1 MGVGLSFL
9 GILVLGYAGVCAA
22 YFLLQERLIFVRGD
36 LSDGYR
42 FKFQYP
48 FEERY
53 VKADDGNAL
62 HALYFPVEEG
72 TPKGVVL
79 YFHGNTGTL
88 RRWGRRAPRFT
99 RLGWEV
105 LMPDPRGYGKSRGKL
120 SEAAL
125 LDDAWTWYA
134 ELSKQWPEGD
144 IVLYGRSLGCALA
157 IPTAG
162 RGEPKLL
169 VLESPFGRLV
179 DAAHHYF
186 RWLPYTLLL
195 RFTFDNC
202 QRIQAVRCPICIL
215 HGEKDAVVPFSSALR
230 LYSCIPSDRQREL
243 IAFPKGHHS
252 DLARFVRFN
261 RKIRTLLGG

>member
-1 MGVGLSFL
+1 MGSGLSVM
-9 GILVLGYAGVCAA
+9 GILVLLYAGVCAT
-22 YFLLQERLIFVRGD
+22 YYLLQERLIFVRSD

-62 HALYFPVEEG
+62 HALYFPVEDG

-99 RLGWEV
+99 RQGWAV

-125 LDDAWTWYA
+125 LADAWTWYS
-134 ELSKQWPEGD
+134 ELCKDWRKGTLCSTG
-144 IVLYGRSLGCALA
+144 GRSAVDGPSLRPAEASPNCSYWNHPSVGSWMPRAITSVGCHTGFCCGT
-157 IPTAG
+157 PSTTASG
-162 RGEPKLL
+162 YRPCDAPFTSSM
-169 VLESPFGRLV
+169 VRRTRWSHSPAPSV
-179 DAAHHYF
+179 
-186 RWLPYTLLL
+186 
-195 RFTFDNC
+195 
-202 QRIQAVRCPICIL
+202 CIRVSRAT
-215 HGEKDAVVPFSSALR
+215 GNAS
-230 LYSCIPSDRQREL
+230 
-243 IAFPKGHHS
+243 
-252 DLARFVRFN
+252 
-261 RKIRTLLGG
+261 